1 MGCYNTQII
10 DNSQNKRFS
19 FKYDQEQILGDKRT
33 FVELDQDSSLPTD
46 IQIEENDLVFI
57 KNLQIHLII
66 LISVGMTLI
75 FLMIAKYFKKL
86 LKKLM

>member
-1 MGCYNTQII
+1 MGCYNTQVI

-46 IQIEENDLVFI
+46 IQIEEKDLDFYR
-57 KNLQIHLII
+57 KFAN
-66 LISVGMTLI
+66 SFNYFNTLT

-86 LKKLM
+86 LKS